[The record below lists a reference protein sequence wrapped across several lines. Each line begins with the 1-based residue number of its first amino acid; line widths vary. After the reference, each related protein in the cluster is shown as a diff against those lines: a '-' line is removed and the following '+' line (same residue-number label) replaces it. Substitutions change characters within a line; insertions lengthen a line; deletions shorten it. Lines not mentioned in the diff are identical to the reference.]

1 VSAPEVVRELEREL
15 ATAWSRDHL
24 AVYAD
29 HLQALGDPR
38 GELIAIDL
46 AGRPAASEG
55 RRAQLVATW
64 LAELPAGGD
73 TASVDHGFLVVE
85 LRDPDALAT
94 LLASRFGPHI
104 RTLTVTG
111 AGDVIAEA
119 VKRLGDQPLPL
130 LDRLVLNHGG
140 DVPRTPLVAAETA
153 ARLATATP
161 NLLRLDV
168 NGRRVFGQFVHPHVT
183 TLVVSGFDALAS
195 LSGRGAALPIATLDF
210 AFHRTSLLDHLPPP
224 ADPLV
229 RALLPAD
236 RLPRL
241 RRLDLSRN
249 EPGGH
254 PPHHLGGQIDPFAW
268 LRRTKL
274 AQLTHLRLPSLR
286 SEAQLAELEAA
297 LVHLPNLVEVALAR
311 AYAESPDPPPPITAP
326 PRRLWPPSDQIHG
339 RDALTINLEGHPYG
353 EDVDL
358 TGAVELMERAYETLP
373 PTARAAWDEFWA
385 FLADLGWEDA
395 DGSAIVMHLSTRV
408 LVTMLE
414 PLDLEDERRWSDLR
428 MLLRQ
433 RTATLPDTVSIRR
446 YWGW

>member
-1 VSAPEVVRELEREL
+1 MTTEAELEREL
-15 ATAWSRDHL
+15 ATAWSRDLL

-29 HLQALGDPR
+29 HLQTLGDPR

-55 RRAQLVATW
+55 RRAQLVETW
-64 LAELPAGGD
+64 LADLPTARD
-73 TASVDHGFLVVE
+73 AASVDHGFLALE
-85 LRDPDALAT
+85 LRNPDALAT
-94 LLASRFGPHI
+94 VLASRFGPHV

-111 AGDVIAEA
+111 PGDVIGEA
-119 VKRLGDQPLPL
+119 VVRIADHHLPL
-130 LDRLVLNHGG
+130 LERLVLNHGG
-140 DVPRTPLVAAETA
+140 DVPRTPLVAEPTAERLVAATPYL
-153 ARLATATP
+153 ARLEI
-161 NLLRLDV
+161 
-168 NGRRVFGQFVHPHVT
+168 NGRRVFGQLVHPRVT
-183 TLVVSGFDALAS
+183 ALVVSGFDALAS
-195 LSGRGAALPIATLDF
+195 LSGRGTALPIDTLDF

-229 RALLPAD
+229 RALLPAE

-254 PPHHLGGQIDPFAW
+254 PPHHLGGQIDPFGW

-274 AQLTHLRLPSLR
+274 ALLTHLRLPSLR

-297 LVHLPNLVEVALAR
+297 LVHMPNLVDVALAR
-311 AYAESPDPPPPITAP
+311 AYADSPDPPPPVIAP
-326 PRRLWPPSDQIHG
+326 PRRPWPPRDQVHG
-339 RDALTINLEGHPYG
+339 RDALTIQIEGHPYG

-358 TGAVELMERAYETLP
+358 TGAVQLMERVFESLP
-373 PTARAAWDEFWA
+373 ATARAAWTEFWQ
-385 FLADLGWEDA
+385 FLAELGWEDSH
-395 DGSAIVMHLSTRV
+395 GRAIAMHLPTQV
-408 LVTMLE
+408 LVRALE
-414 PLDLEDERRWSDLR
+414 PLDLEDEPRWSDLR
-428 MLLRQ
+428 MVLRQ

>member
-1 VSAPEVVRELEREL
+1 VSSEELEREL
-15 ATAWSRDHL
+15 ATAWSRDLL

-29 HLQALGDPR
+29 HLQGTGDPR

-64 LAELPAGGD
+64 LADLPAAD
-73 TASVDHGFLVVE
+73 NVDVDHGFLAIE
-85 LRDPDALAT
+85 LRNPDAVEAA
-94 LLASRFGPHI
+94 LASKFGPQI

-111 AGDVIAEA
+111 PGDVIAEA
-119 VKRLGDQPLPL
+119 VKRIAAHRLPL
-130 LDRLVLNHGG
+130 LARLVLNHGG
-140 DVPRTPLVAAETA
+140 DVPRTPLVASATADELTA
-153 ARLATATP
+153 ATPYLARLE
-161 NLLRLDV
+161 V
-168 NGRRVFGQFVHPHVT
+168 NGRRVFGQFVHPHVA

-195 LSGRGAALPIATLDF
+195 LSGRGAALPIETLDF

-236 RLPRL
+236 RFPRL
-241 RRLDLSRN
+241 RHLDLSRN

-254 PPHHLGGQIDPFAW
+254 PPHHLGGQIDPFGW

-286 SEAQLAELEAA
+286 SEAQLAELQAS
-297 LVHLPNLVEVALAR
+297 LVHMPNLVAIELAR
-311 AYAESPDPPPPITAP
+311 AYADSPEPPPPIVAP
-326 PRRLWPPSDQIHG
+326 PRRPWPPRDQVHG
-339 RDALTINLEGHPYG
+339 RDALTITIEGHPYG
-353 EDVDL
+353 EDVDV
-358 TGAVELMERAYETLP
+358 TGAVDLMERSFETLP
-373 PTARAAWDEFWA
+373 PTARAAWSEFWEL
-385 FLADLGWEDA
+385 LADLGWDDSE
-395 DGSAIVMHLSTRV
+395 GQPITLHLATQV
-408 LVTMLE
+408 LVRALE

-433 RTATLPDTVSIRR
+433 RTATLPDTISIRR

>member
-1 VSAPEVVRELEREL
+1 VSALTELEREL
-15 ATAWSRDHL
+15 ATQWSRDHL
-24 AVYAD
+24 AVYGD

-64 LAELPAGGD
+64 LAELPAARD

-85 LRDPDALAT
+85 LGDPDALAT
-94 LLASRFGPHI
+94 LLASRFGPHL

-111 AGDVIAEA
+111 TGDVIAEA
-119 VKRLGDQPLPL
+119 VRHLGDYALPL
-130 LDRLVLNHGG
+130 LDRLVLNHGS
-140 DVPRTPLVAAETA
+140 DVPPTPLVAAETA
-153 ARLATATP
+153 ERLAAATP
-161 NLLRLDV
+161 NLARLEV

-195 LSGRGAALPIATLDF
+195 LSGRGAPLPIDTLDF

-229 RALLPAD
+229 RALLPAA

-254 PPHHLGGQIDPFAW
+254 PPHHLGGQIDPFGW
-268 LRRTKL
+268 LRRSKL

-286 SEAQLAELEAA
+286 SEAQLGELEAA

-311 AYAESPDPPPPITAP
+311 AYADSPDPPPPVTAP
-326 PRRLWPPSDQIHG
+326 PRRPWPPRDQVHG
-339 RDALTINLEGHPYG
+339 RDALTINIAGQPYG

-358 TGAVELMERAYETLP
+358 TGAVMLMERAFETLP
-373 PTARAAWDEFWA
+373 PTARAAWSELWDFV
-385 FLADLGWEDA
+385 ADLGWEDA
-395 DGSAIVMHLSTRV
+395 NGDDIVMHLSTSV
-408 LVTMLE
+408 LVHALE

-428 MLLRQ
+428 MVLRQ
-433 RTATLPDTVSIRR
+433 RTSTLPDTVSVRR